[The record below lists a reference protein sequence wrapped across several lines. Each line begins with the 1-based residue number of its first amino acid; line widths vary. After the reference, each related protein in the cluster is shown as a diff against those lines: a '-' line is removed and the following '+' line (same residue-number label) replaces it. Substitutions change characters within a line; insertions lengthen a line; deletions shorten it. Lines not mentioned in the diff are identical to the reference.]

1 MNQNNGYLME
11 HLIYEQIK
19 ELNLFDEIIYEK
31 DLVKRFGREAV
42 GIDYLLIYQNKM
54 IILQIKWRRTRRR
67 ENNAIKNFLN
77 SVNHI
82 INKIND
88 KQYIMG
94 LYISRMEPFS
104 DNKDHL
110 KNNKVHCIYDFNSM
124 TTLAVYTA
132 NYLKSLKSIL

>member
-1 MNQNNGYLME
+1 ME
-11 HLIYEQIK
+11 HLVYEHIK
-19 ELNLFDEIIYEK
+19 ELNLFDEIIYERE
-31 DLVKRFGREAV
+31 LVKRFGREAV

-77 SVNHI
+77 SINHI
-82 INKIND
+82 VNTISD

-94 LYISRMEPFS
+94 LYISRMEPFT
-104 DNKDHL
+104 DNKDYL

-124 TTLAVYTA
+124 TTLALYTA
-132 NYLKSLKSIL
+132 NYLKSIQSIL